1 MKEQNDANDAVTC
14 VILRAKII
22 SEIQLIENKE
32 VTLMVQLN
40 R

>member
-1 MKEQNDANDAVTC
+1 MTEQNDANDAVTC
-14 VILRAKII
+14 VILRCKII